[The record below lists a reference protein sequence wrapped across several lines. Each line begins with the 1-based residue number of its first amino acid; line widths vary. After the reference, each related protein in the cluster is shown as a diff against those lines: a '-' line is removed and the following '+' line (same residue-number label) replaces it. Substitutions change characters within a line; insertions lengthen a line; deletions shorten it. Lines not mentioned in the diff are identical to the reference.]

1 MVAVDGKIEE
11 QRKFYAWWKANVT
24 GQGTRTDLSRE
35 RGQSLAQSDAEDL
48 TGMKHQ
54 RVSPFSFE
62 NDDFLYD
69 AHPNLAA
76 PPSTAN
82 QSSHWNSNWGD
93 VSGNVLMLL
102 CLVMCE
108 GAQTTGCQTCHNSTH
123 SMGATH
129 FMRGIPGGS
138 SGKRLGRIF
147 ENATKFRKNCRA
159 NY

>member
-76 PPSTAN
+76 PTLDG
-82 QSSHWNSNWGD
+82 QSKFPLELKLGRCVGERSYVPLLGD
-93 VSGNVLMLL
+93 V
-102 CLVMCE
+102 
-108 GAQTTGCQTCHNSTH
+108 
-123 SMGATH
+123 
-129 FMRGIPGGS
+129 
-138 SGKRLGRIF
+138 
-147 ENATKFRKNCRA
+147 
-159 NY
+159 